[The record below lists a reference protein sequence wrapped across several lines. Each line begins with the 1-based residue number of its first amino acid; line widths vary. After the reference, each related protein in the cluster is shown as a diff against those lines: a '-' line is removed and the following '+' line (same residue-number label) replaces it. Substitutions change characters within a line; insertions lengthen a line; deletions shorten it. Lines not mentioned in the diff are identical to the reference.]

1 MNYMRGFMNLK
12 EQKQPHRE
20 PACQKD
26 AKEGDTEIQGAV
38 ITGDPTLLRFFLYAY
53 KGREIRELR
62 VSWDR
67 ARLGRPPNVVE
78 MIISGWGP
86 IQLAWCLVS
95 KFFCNVKRKCVLAVS

>member
-62 VSWDR
+62 VS
-67 ARLGRPPNVVE
+67 LGPSQVRPPPQCGRNDNFRVG
-78 MIISGWGP
+78 SHP
-86 IQLAWCLVS
+86 ASLVS
-95 KFFCNVKRKCVLAVS
+95 GL